1 METTYDIS
9 ISSPRW
15 LVKIAYMKIMW
26 LFFLVELFDFILPFI
41 IEIAY
46 T

>member
-1 METTYDIS
+1 
-9 ISSPRW
+9 
-15 LVKIAYMKIMW
+15 MKTIW